1 LEEFGKKT
9 METFAYLH
17 IAAAYE
23 ESLLKSGAEECQ
35 LRLLEK
41 LRCKK
46 LLTKILLLFFA
57 LNWLQLNLTSGAQ
70 ALERGD
76 RGAEVRDLQT
86 RLNAAGYYQGKIT
99 GYYGR
104 LTEAAVKRF
113 QRAKK
118 LPVVGIAGSQ
128 TYAALRASEGIVAR
142 QPNRSITAVAHIQ
155 RRLIAQGYDAGKID
169 GIYGAKTRAAVKRF
183 QQDHGLIADGIVGS
197 VTNAVLAT

>member
-1 LEEFGKKT
+1 M

-17 IAAAYE
+17 IATAYE
-23 ESLLKSGAEECQ
+23 ESLVKSQAQECQ

-41 LRCKK
+41 LKGKK
-46 LLTKILLLFFA
+46 LSTKILLLFFA
-57 LNWLQLNLTSGAQ
+57 FNWFGLNLASGVQ

-113 QRAKK
+113 QKAKK
-118 LPVVGIAGSQ
+118 LPVVGKAGEK
-128 TYAALRASEGIVAR
+128 TYAALRASEGIVAK
-142 QPNRSITAVAHIQ
+142 QPNSSSTAVAQIQ

-169 GIYGAKTRAAVKRF
+169 GIYGTKTRAAVKRF
-183 QQDHGLIADGIVGS
+183 QQDHGLIADGIVGAA
-197 VTNAVLAT
+197 TNAVLAT

>member
-1 LEEFGKKT
+1 
-9 METFAYLH
+9 METFAYLY
-17 IAAAYE
+17 IATAYE
-23 ESLLKSGAEECQ
+23 ESLIRSQAEKCQ

-41 LRCKK
+41 LKGKK

-57 LNWLQLNLTSGAQ
+57 FNWLQLDLANVAQ
-70 ALERGD
+70 SLEKGD

-86 RLNAAGYYQGKIT
+86 RLNAGGYYSGPIT

-104 LTEAAVKRF
+104 LTQAAVKRF

-118 LPVVGIAGSQ
+118 LPVVGKAGSK
-128 TYAALRASEGIVAR
+128 TYAALRSSEGIVAR
-142 QPNRSITAVAHIQ
+142 QPNRSSTAVAQIQ

-169 GIYGAKTRAAVKRF
+169 GIYGAKTRVAVKRF

>member
-1 LEEFGKKT
+1 

-17 IAAAYE
+17 IATAYE
-23 ESLLKSGAEECQ
+23 ESLVKSQSEECQ

-41 LRCKK
+41 LKCKK
-46 LLTKILLLFFA
+46 LFTKILLLFFTF
-57 LNWLQLNLTSGAQ
+57 NWFGLNLANVAQ

-86 RLNAAGYYQGKIT
+86 RLNAAGYYSGPIT

-113 QRAKK
+113 QKAKK
-118 LPVVGIAGSQ
+118 LPVVGKAGSK

-142 QPNRSITAVAHIQ
+142 LPNRSSTAVAQIQ
-155 RRLIAQGYDAGKID
+155 RRLIAQGYDAGKVD

-197 VTNAVLAT
+197 ATNAVLAT

>member
-1 LEEFGKKT
+1 

-17 IAAAYE
+17 IATAYE
-23 ESLLKSGAEECQ
+23 ESLVRSQAEESQ

-41 LRCKK
+41 LQGKK
-46 LLTKILLLFFA
+46 LSTKILLLFLAF
-57 LNWLQLNLTSGAQ
+57 NWFGLNLASGAL

-76 RGAEVRDLQT
+76 RGAEVSDLQT

-104 LTEAAVKRF
+104 LTEAAVKKF
-113 QRAKK
+113 QRSKK
-118 LPVVGIAGSQ
+118 LPVVGKAGSQ

-142 QPNRSITAVAHIQ
+142 QPNPSSTNVAQIQ
-155 RRLIAQGYDAGKID
+155 RKLIAQGYDAGKID

-197 VTNAVLAT
+197 ATNAVLAT